1 MNIVENKVTD
11 IFFIDENKNKY
22 DVYLDL
28 EKIDLG
34 RCGKNFI
41 LKIGAFSFDSSINK
55 DCFEFKEHTY
65 LYLRKLLNLKCQL
78 ESQTLTLEITNKKSA
93 KVKKINLVLLKNI
106 SIEEKDGKE
115 EIKIDSLSLYV
126 KYKREKDKSNV
137 AWMIDNKKLYLIF

>member
-1 MNIVENKVTD
+1 MWEKL
-11 IFFIDENKNKY
+11 
-22 DVYLDL
+22 YL
-28 EKIDLG
+28 K
-34 RCGKNFI
+34 
-41 LKIGAFSFDSSINK
+41 DSSINK

-115 EIKIDSLSLYV
+115 EIKIDFLSLYV